1 VHTNGTVLSAVR
13 LRRGLVDG
21 VICGVNG
28 DFNMHLNYIRSL
40 IGCGENSRNLSTVNL
55 VITRLGP
62 LFITDTQIAVMP
74 APEHLAD
81 VVLMAAKVVERFGIR
96 PRVALLS
103 HAEGGSRDKEDLRRA
118 ISAIGI
124 LKRRAPGLE
133 VTGEVGIEV
142 ALSAHGGIGELE
154 SDHGAPANLL
164 VMPNLAAA
172 GIALGVMKRL
182 GNAVDVGPIL
192 IGSRLPVHI
201 LSNAVSVR
209 GIVNMTAMASA
220 DAR

>member
-1 VHTNGTVLSAVR
+1 
-13 LRRGLVDG
+13 
-21 VICGVNG
+21 
-28 DFNMHLNYIRSL
+28 
-40 IGCGENSRNLSTVNL
+40 

-103 HAEGGSRDKEDLRRA
+103 HAEGGSRDKGDQQRA
-118 ISAIGI
+118 TSAIGI
-124 LKRRAPGLE
+124 LKSRAPGLE

-142 ALSAHGGIGELE
+142 ALSSHGEIGAPE
-154 SDHGAPANLL
+154 SDHGTPANLL